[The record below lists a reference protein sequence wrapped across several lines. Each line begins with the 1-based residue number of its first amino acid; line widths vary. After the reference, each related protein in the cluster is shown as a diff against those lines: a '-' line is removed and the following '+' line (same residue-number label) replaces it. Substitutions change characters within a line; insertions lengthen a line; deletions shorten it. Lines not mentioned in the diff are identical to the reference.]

1 MATLDQIIERG
12 EAELELIRIQEEEAE
27 DERRFNHR
35 RQERDMRKQQ
45 LQTELQHLQKLVKLQ
60 YKAEVQNKAKSG
72 VEHANLGEET
82 VLMQIASVAER
93 KAQWALQDLLAG
105 QWTECTD
112 GDVYRETLTA
122 WWAIAELPRSHTL
135 SADALL
141 AIGRGVARC
150 PPRSKLA
157 TRLAEVENIVRDVA
171 VWRCQLRVKFGNR
184 EKFRASLRDAFG
196 HNVVEDKNLYS
207 RLMQSHRQVINEHA
221 AATGHATFLSNS
233 QQSAIKHGRTR
244 PKRPKRCDDYEEN
257 HATSTKA
264 PDAEDEAE
272 GRASPAA
279 QEVAASATSDIDS
292 GSESPTPHPT
302 PERSAAFL

>member
-82 VLMQIASVAER
+82 VLMRIASAAER
-93 KAQWALQDLLAG
+93 KAQRALQDLLAG

-171 VWRCQLRVKFGNR
+171 VWRCHLTVPFGNR
-184 EKFRASLRDAFG
+184 NMFKKALAEAFG
-196 HNVVEDKNLYS
+196 ENKLAADKNLFS
-207 RLMQSHRQVINEHA
+207 RLMHTHRHVVA
-221 AATGHATFLSNS
+221 PYSKKMGLPTFLSNS
-233 QQSAIKHGRTR
+233 QEAGLKKGRTR
-244 PKRPKRCDDYEEN
+244 PKRPRKCDYG
-257 HATSTKA
+257 A
-264 PDAEDEAE
+264 
-272 GRASPAA
+272 
-279 QEVAASATSDIDS
+279 V
-292 GSESPTPHPT
+292 
-302 PERSAAFL
+302 